1 MELIEESVHLLRT
14 APVVVLATY
23 YLGAA
28 PFVLGL
34 LFFWADLS
42 RSPFASQ
49 HLAEESLGVASL
61 FLWMKCCHTVFAGK
75 LSAHL
80 SGESAPALT
89 PRQCARILSV
99 QTLLQSTGLIV
110 LPIALVILLPFGW
123 VYAFYQNLTVLG
135 LSTPGGARELL
146 KESRRQAT
154 LWPRQNHA
162 LLVALSGFGLC
173 VFLNWMSVG
182 LILPGLVK
190 MLFGLQSSFSRSG
203 LNLLNSTFFATI
215 VALTYL
221 CVDPLLKAAY
231 TLRCFYGQA
240 VESGD
245 DLKAELRGLAL
256 PAGGAVVAMMVVV
269 GSCAWTNMPR
279 LAEQGE
285 TFDGAPGYKHVAPN
299 GAGTAEFLARVDEDD
314 ASSGPSSQPA
324 RGSGASAALDATE
337 SAGGAQRE
345 GRFSPPELDRSIE
358 RVIQQ
363 DKYTW
368 RMPREKIESAAPEQR
383 GVIGRFLDS
392 ALKLMSHW
400 FQAAVEWLGKWLRKL
415 FTRPSPDGPRSS
427 GYGWILGLEILLYT
441 LLAAVVV
448 GLAVLAIRLLQ
459 ARRKAPAHIAS
470 LAMPATPDLSDEGL
484 GAEQLPESGWAELG
498 QELLRRGEF
507 RLALRAFYLASL
519 ANLADRNLISLA
531 RFKSNR
537 DYERELRRRGH
548 TFPELLQVFSE
559 NLSTFER
566 SWYGL
571 HEVGSELVNQFAA
584 NVERLKG
591 SA

>member
-14 APVVVLATY
+14 APVGVLATY

-61 FLWMKCCHTVFAGK
+61 FLWMKCCHAVFAGK
-75 LSAHL
+75 LGAHL
-80 SGESAPALT
+80 SGEAAPALT
-89 PRQCARILSV
+89 LRECARILSV

-110 LPIALVILLPFGW
+110 LPIALVILLPFAW

-135 LSTPGGARELL
+135 VSTPGGARELL

-162 LLVALSGFGLC
+162 LLLALSGFGLC

-215 VALTYL
+215 FALTYL

-231 TLRCFYGQA
+231 ILRCFYGQA
-240 VESGD
+240 VESGE
-245 DLKAELRGLAL
+245 DLKAELRGLAV
-256 PAGGAVVAMMVVV
+256 PAGSAVVAMMVVL
-269 GSCAWTNMPR
+269 GSCVSSH
-279 LAEQGE
+279 G
-285 TFDGAPGYKHVAPN
+285 H
-299 GAGTAEFLARVDEDD
+299 DD
-314 ASSGPSSQPA
+314 ASSGALSQPA
-324 RGSGASAALDATE
+324 RGSDTSSALDASE
-337 SAGGAQRE
+337 SAAPAKPE
-345 GRFSPPELDRSIE
+345 ARFSPPELDRSIE

-368 RMPREKIESAAPEQR
+368 RMPREKTESAAPEQR
-383 GVIGRFLDS
+383 GIIGRFLDS
-392 ALKLMSHW
+392 AVKLMSRW
-400 FQAAVEWLGKWLRKL
+400 FQAAMEWLGKWLRKL
-415 FTRPSPDGPRSS
+415 FTRPSPDRPRSS
-427 GYGWILGLEILLYT
+427 GYGWILGLELLLYA
-441 LLAAVVV
+441 LLAAVIV
-448 GLAVLAIRLLQ
+448 GVAVLAIRLLQ
-459 ARRKAPAHIAS
+459 ARRKAPVHLAGQ
-470 LAMPATPDLSDEGL
+470 AMPATPDLSDEGF

-498 QELLRRGEF
+498 QELSKRGEF

-519 ANLADRNLISLA
+519 AHLADRSLISLA

-537 DYERELRRRGH
+537 DYERELGRRGH
-548 TFPELLQVFSE
+548 SFPELLQVFSE